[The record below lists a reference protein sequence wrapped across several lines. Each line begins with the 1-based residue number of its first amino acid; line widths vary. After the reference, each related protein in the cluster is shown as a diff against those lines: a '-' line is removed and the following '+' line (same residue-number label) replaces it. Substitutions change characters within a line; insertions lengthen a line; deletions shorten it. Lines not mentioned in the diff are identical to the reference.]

1 MLKKKSIIN
10 TIRNASIVG
19 ATVISCWLTPMG
31 KLLALPQEAI
41 VEKLESI
48 PVFTIAD
55 GEGAPL
61 VATDG
66 ENGNRRVAG
75 VFISKT
81 DANNFV
87 EQLKQNNP
95 ELGSQVQVIPVSLAE
110 VYEMSEANADQPNG
124 LRFAY
129 VPRQADVE
137 QARQLNSEYSGG
149 VPLFV
154 ATAGDDQGYLTVR
167 QGDQEF
173 IPFFF
178 EQSQVNALVNSFKQS
193 QPDMADS
200 IEIEV
205 VVLEGFISALQQGD
219 DELLDRII
227 LWPSQESIQFIQE
240 NSPQLQGE

>member
-1 MLKKKSIIN
+1 MLNKKSFIN

-19 ATVISCWLTPMG
+19 ATVVSCWLAPMG
-31 KLLALPQEAI
+31 KLLALPQEVI
-41 VEKLESI
+41 VEKLQSI

-55 GEGAPL
+55 NQGAPL
-61 VATDG
+61 VATNG
-66 ENGNRRVAG
+66 ENDNQRVAG

-95 ELGSQVQVIPVSLAE
+95 ELGGQVQVIPVSLGE
-110 VYEMSEANADQPNG
+110 VYEMSEANAEQPDG
-124 LRFAY
+124 IRFAY

-137 QARQLNSEYSGG
+137 QARQLNAGYRGG

-154 ATAGDDQGYLTVR
+154 ATAGNDQGYLTVR

-178 EQSQVNALVNSFKQS
+178 EESQVRDLVEGFKQS
-193 QPDMADS
+193 QPELANS
-200 IEIEV
+200 VQIEV
-205 VVLEGFISALQQGD
+205 VVLEGVISALEQGD
-219 DELLDRII
+219 DELLERIM
-227 LWPSQESIQFIQE
+227 LWPSQESIRFIQQ
-240 NSPQLQGE
+240 NSPQQ